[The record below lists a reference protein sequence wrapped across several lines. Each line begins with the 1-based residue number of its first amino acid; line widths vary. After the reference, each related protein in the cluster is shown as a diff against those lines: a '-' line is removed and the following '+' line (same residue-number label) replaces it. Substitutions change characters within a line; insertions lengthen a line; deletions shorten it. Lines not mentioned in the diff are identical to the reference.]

1 MPSLP
6 YTASELYEAALMYE
20 MAMAI
25 DDDEGSDDDMVE
37 GLLYSATDPFFR
49 QRLQDIGPERLS
61 IARLRRAFA
70 GGEGDQSATVE
81 AQYGFRLEDL
91 ETVVQA
97 LQPPVEFRAA
107 AAWRPSDC
115 PAGAP

>member
-37 GLLYSATDPFFR
+37 GLLYSATDAAAT
-49 QRLQDIGPERLS
+49 S
-61 IARLRRAFA
+61 ARPRRASVSWSFEVCYAA
-70 GGEGDQSATVE
+70 GGT
-81 AQYGFRLEDL
+81 
-91 ETVVQA
+91 
-97 LQPPVEFRAA
+97 PP
-107 AAWRPSDC
+107 
-115 PAGAP
+115 